1 MIFSK
6 YQQGTTTVEFAVV
19 GFVLFLI
26 LFSFI
31 EVGRLMFTLNTINEL
46 TRRAARVAVVCPV
59 NHAEITT
66 IANLNTPG
74 DGDNNRILSRMS
86 GANFEIDYLDEF
98 GGETG
103 TFTDIDFIRV
113 SLTGYQHEMLIP
125 GLNISI
131 DVPPFVTT
139 LPVESL
145 GYIPET
151 NTRECFGSA

>member
-1 MIFSK
+1 MTFCK
-6 YQQGTTTVEFAVV
+6 YQKGTTTVEFAVI

-66 IANLNTPG
+66 IANLNAPG
-74 DGDNNRILSRMS
+74 EGSNNSFLSGMS
-86 GANFEIDYLDEF
+86 GANFDIDYLDEF
-98 GGETG
+98 GAETA
-103 TFTDIDFIRV
+103 TFTEIDFIRV
-113 SLTGYQHEMLIP
+113 SLTGYQYEMLIP

-145 GYIPET
+145 GYIPDT
-151 NTRECFGSA
+151 NTRQCFGSA